1 MRCSCP
7 LWRPRT
13 PTEPGRGAPSGGS
26 RTCPVDLL
34 RCSSASSPP
43 QGPPAGGRA
52 GARPPEDEG
61 STSASSSAGARSLED
76 EECARRLQVEFDR
89 EAEEKAARAR
99 FKCPLCL
106 ETASF
111 DQSVELDCLHRVCRD
126 CLSGYVGVKIRE
138 KRLAVDELCCPM
150 PACGAEITVPQVEGL
165 TRGTPQW
172 ERFLAGRAELWR
184 PGEHEPEVLVVC
196 PTPDCTRF
204 VAASSLAEVECPR
217 CHERFCPRCLCGH
230 PGRTCAEH
238 EAWRRENEAGDRA
251 FEQLMREKQ
260 WQRCP
265 RCRAPVERARGC
277 NFMTCSSERC
287 RGKTYFCYLCGVE
300 LTRTQHISH
309 FPRGPFSSSCAAD
322 GGCGGATLPPRTDC
336 QLQGG
341 WAEVIDDLRNWA
353 AGGVPRQPG
362 ADGGA

>member
-1 MRCSCP
+1 VRPAGMRCCFCSASG
-7 LWRPRT
+7 RPRT
-13 PTEPGRGAPSGGS
+13 PGASARLRGALGGGS
-26 RTCPVDLL
+26 RTCPPDLPGRGGGGRL
-34 RCSSASSPP
+34 PEDEEGVLAN
-43 QGPPAGGRA
+43 GRA
-52 GARPPEDEG
+52 GARCPEG
-61 STSASSSAGARSLED
+61 ED
-76 EECARRLQVEFDR
+76 EECARRLQVEYDR

-111 DQSVELDCLHRVCRD
+111 DESVELDCLHRVCRD
-126 CLSGYVGVKIRE
+126 CLSGYVEVKIRE
-138 KRLAVDELCCPM
+138 KRLAADELCCPM

-204 VAASSLAEVECPR
+204 VAAASASEVECPR
-217 CHERFCPRCLCGH
+217 CHQSFCPRCLCGH

-238 EAWRRENEAGDRA
+238 EAWRRANEAGDRA
-251 FEQLMREKQ
+251 FEELMREKQ

-265 RCRAPVERARGC
+265 RCGAPVERARGC
-277 NFMTCSSERC
+277 NFMTCASERC
-287 RGKTYFCYLCGVE
+287 RGKTHFCYLCGAE

-309 FPRGPFSSSCAAD
+309 FPRGPFSSSCAAVD
-322 GGCGGATLPPRTDC
+322 RRGEATLPPRASC
-336 QLQGG
+336 QLQGA
-341 WAEVIDDLRNWA
+341 WADLLGDLGIWA
-353 AGGVPRQPG
+353 VGGDPRRPG
-362 ADGGA
+362 AEGGA